1 VPVVT
6 DSGVEVKVGVG
17 ELVAI
22 AVLVE
27 VGDGEGGSISG
38 GSGVEDAVGLGVV
51 VVESA
56 GVCVAKVGMSDGVGE
71 EFVAV
76 PVNVGWSVL
85 VEIVDSVG
93 VVANVLVKAGC
104 AVWVEVG
111 VLEGLVP
118 PGADFQGGL
127 VGFRVGGE
135 VWVGHVI
142 GLSAGSSVGDCV
154 CKTLLGLVGVF
165 WDVGG
170 DNGVVAGWLG
180 VGNVIVGGAG
190 LTGTGT
196 WGVIVGTGV
205 SKL

>member
-1 VPVVT
+1 
-6 DSGVEVKVGVG
+6 
-17 ELVAI
+17 
-22 AVLVE
+22 
-27 VGDGEGGSISG
+27 
-38 GSGVEDAVGLGVV
+38 
-51 VVESA
+51 
-56 GVCVAKVGMSDGVGE
+56 
-71 EFVAV
+71 
-76 PVNVGWSVL
+76 VL

-165 WDVGG
+165 
-170 DNGVVAGWLG
+170 
-180 VGNVIVGGAG
+180 
-190 LTGTGT
+190 
-196 WGVIVGTGV
+196 
-205 SKL
+205 